1 MSFRKIQPAFRTPG
15 RRRST
20 VQAPFPLSRMITL
33 NSPTERPVAILL
45 SAVWALAA
53 VLAVAAFAA
62 ASMAVEPRAQKPAK
76 AEAHDIAKSRAS
88 SPMLRD
94 SGYALAKDKLG

>member
-1 MSFRKIQPAFRTPG
+1 
-15 RRRST
+15 
-20 VQAPFPLSRMITL
+20 MITI

-62 ASMAVEPRAQKPAK
+62 ASMVVEPRSQKLAK
-76 AEAHDIAKSRAS
+76 AEAHHLAKSRAAS
-88 SPMLRD
+88 SMLRD
-94 SGYALAKDKLG
+94 SGYAIAKDKLD